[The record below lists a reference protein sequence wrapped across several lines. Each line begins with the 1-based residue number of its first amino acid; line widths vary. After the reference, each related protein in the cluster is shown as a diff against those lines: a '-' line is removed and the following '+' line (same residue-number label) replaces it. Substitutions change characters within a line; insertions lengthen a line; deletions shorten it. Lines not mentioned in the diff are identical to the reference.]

1 MAKVRIRQEW
11 NHTAVIRLLT
21 NPTGGVARDM
31 MRRGLNVETR
41 AKQALSEPPRR
52 IDSGHGRSTIG
63 TTQIFRDGK
72 PGARVG
78 TSVYYMYWIQTGT
91 GLFGPRRRRIVPKT
105 KKALKFTPKG
115 GNQPIFR
122 RSVAGMKPNPF
133 LTTGLKAAKD

>member
-1 MAKVRIRQEW
+1 MARVRIRQDF
-11 NHTAVIRLLT
+11 NQTALIRLLT

-31 MRRGLNVETR
+31 LRRGLNVETR

-52 IDSGHGRSTIG
+52 IDSGRGRSTIG

-78 TSVYYMYWIQTGT
+78 TNVYYMYWVQTGT
-91 GLFGPRRRRIVPKT
+91 GLFGPRRQRIVPKT

-115 GNQPIFR
+115 GNTPLIR
-122 RSVAGMKPNPF
+122 RSVAGMRPNPF

>member
-1 MAKVRIRQEW
+1 MARVRIRQEW
-11 NHTAVIRLLT
+11 NQAAVIRLLT

-31 MRRGLNVETR
+31 LRRGLNVETR

-52 IDSGHGRSTIG
+52 IDTGRGRASIH

-78 TSVYYMYWIQTGT
+78 TTVYYMYWVQTGT
-91 GLFGPRRRRIVPKT
+91 GVFGPRRSRIYPKRA
-105 KKALKFTPKG
+105 KFLKFTPKG
-115 GNQPIFR
+115 GNTPIYR
-122 RSVAGMKPNPF
+122 RSVAGMRPNPF

>member
-1 MAKVRIRQEW
+1 MAKVRVRQEW
-11 NHTAVIRLLT
+11 NHTALIRFLT

-31 MRRGLNVETR
+31 LRRGLNVETR

-52 IDSGHGRSTIG
+52 IDSGRGRSTIG

-78 TSVYYMYWIQTGT
+78 TNVYYMYWVQTGT
-91 GLFGPRRRRIVPKT
+91 GLFGPKRHRIVPKT

-115 GNQPIFR
+115 GNTPLFR